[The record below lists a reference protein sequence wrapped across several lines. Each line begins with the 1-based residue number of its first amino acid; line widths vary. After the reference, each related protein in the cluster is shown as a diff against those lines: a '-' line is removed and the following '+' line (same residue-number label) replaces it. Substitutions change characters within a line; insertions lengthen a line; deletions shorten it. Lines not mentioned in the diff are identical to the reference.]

1 MYTPVITSRMNDAVR
16 ATRALAAARARHE
29 QGLHLAEGEKL
40 VAEAA
45 AAGASIARLFVEEGY
60 AAPPGAEAEA
70 VYTVSRGV
78 MEALCQ
84 SRTPQHVCAAVRTP
98 DTGLPEAFPAGLIVV
113 LDRVQDAG
121 NVGTIVRTA
130 DAFGAAGVLL
140 GAGSADPYS
149 GKALRAAMGST
160 YHLPVWQ
167 GEAARRRVLL
177 PVRASWRGAGAPGRL
192 AAHGAGNRQRGPRR
206 VRRRGGALRA
216 LAPADARPRR
226 IAQRGGGR
234 RADDLRTVRTHGRPV
249 SGREERKANKV

>member
-1 MYTPVITSRMNDAVR
+1 M
-16 ATRALAAARARHE
+16 
-29 QGLHLAEGEKL
+29 
-40 VAEAA
+40 AEAA

-167 GEAARRRVLL
+167 GEAAAALDRLL
-177 PVRASWRGAGAPGRL
+177 AEGFCCLCGHLGGEREPPAVSPRTALVIG
-192 AAHGAGNRQRGPRR
+192 QRGPRR

-226 IAQRGGGR
+226 IAQCGGGR